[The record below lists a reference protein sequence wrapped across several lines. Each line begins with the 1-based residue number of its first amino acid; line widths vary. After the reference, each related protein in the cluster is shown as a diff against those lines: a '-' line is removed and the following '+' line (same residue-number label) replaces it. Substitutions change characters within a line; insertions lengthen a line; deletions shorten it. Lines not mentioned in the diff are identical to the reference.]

1 MDCERCPAASRCG
14 RTPNFCLL
22 GGCGDC
28 ASEPLLRME
37 VRRAVVAYLGGLELS
52 WPRPVRHHQ
61 PVELPLHLPVLVQAY
76 ADELELPWVAL
87 HGGRLLGAHGVVT
100 PKLSSRPPR

>member
-1 MDCERCPAASRCG
+1 
-14 RTPNFCLL
+14 
-22 GGCGDC
+22 
-28 ASEPLLRME
+28 
-37 VRRAVVAYLGGLELS
+37 
-52 WPRPVRHHQ
+52 VRHHQ